1 MNAFFAYL
9 KQNSDRVPQS
19 GKTKEAFTYALNQ
32 ERYLRVFLEN
42 GDVPMDNNAS
52 ERTIRGFYIGKKNW
66 EMIDT
71 VNGATSSAIIYSIA
85 ETAKANQLKPYEYFE
100 YLLTEIPKHMDDKN
114 SIFLEEILPWSET
127 LPENIRKPE
136 KTDEK

>member
-1 MNAFFAYL
+1 ML
-9 KQNSDRVPQS
+9 P
-19 GKTKEAFTYALNQ
+19 
-32 ERYLRVFLEN
+32 
-42 GDVPMDNNAS
+42 
-52 ERTIRGFYIGKKNW
+52 IRGFCISKKNW

-114 SIFLEEILPWSET
+114 SNFLEELLPWSET
-127 LPENIRKPE
+127 LPENIRKPQ